1 MSSEGNPKLNTDD
14 FFAEPGTVG
23 EERLVSFV
31 GDMVLGARR
40 CVAEAGPEESVGETD
55 VVGTLGGGTCID
67 CDDDLLKKGIDDG
80 VRRFVDGFRRTD
92 ADGLRGAFWGT
103 GGTLVLALEAV
114 PDRLDTKRSGVL
126 DVLTG

>member
-40 CVAEAGPEESVGETD
+40 WVAEAGPEESVGETD
-55 VVGTLGGGTCID
+55 VVGTLGGGT
-67 CDDDLLKKGIDDG
+67 
-80 VRRFVDGFRRTD
+80 
-92 ADGLRGAFWGT
+92 
-103 GGTLVLALEAV
+103 
-114 PDRLDTKRSGVL
+114 
-126 DVLTG
+126 